1 MLFLPIIW
9 CVLLG
14 PGPMEEPR
22 SSIEW
27 HWEDEFSA
35 AEKGKVEDWLNGVT
49 GAVESTLGVYP
60 FTMHYYIHRRNGSS
74 EPVPWASTRRH
85 NIQGVDFHIDPSFTL
100 QAFLDDWTAPHEIS
114 HLSIPYL
121 GREQSW
127 FAEGYASFMQYQI
140 MQELG
145 IYSEQELGEIYAEKI
160 ERVRPYY
167 DRDRDFVAVSRELK
181 SRNRYSVMYWGGA
194 SYFMQIDTRLQE
206 EHGLELTD
214 FITEYQ
220 LCCRLKDESFEELIE
235 SWDRLLGE
243 PLFSELLQIYKSG
256 PASEIL
262 NAASITNRP
271 QY

>member
-1 MLFLPIIW
+1 MLFLSIIW
-9 CVLLG
+9 CTVLGLG
-14 PGPMEEPR
+14 PMAEPR

-27 HWEDEFSA
+27 HWEDEFSS
-35 AEKGKVEDWLNGVT
+35 AEKAKVENWLNSVT
-49 GAVESTLGVYP
+49 AATESTLGVYP
-60 FTMHYYIHRRNGSS
+60 FTLHFYIHRRDGSS
-74 EPVPWASTRRH
+74 EPVPWASTRRYYV
-85 NIQGVDFHIDPSFTL
+85 QGVDFHINPSYSL
-100 QAFLDDWTAPHEIS
+100 QSFLDDWTAPHEIS

-140 MQELG
+140 MQKLG
-145 IYSEQELGEIYAEKI
+145 ICSEQEVGEIYTEKI
-160 ERVRPYY
+160 EGVRPYY
-167 DRDRDFVAVSRELK
+167 DRDQDFVTVARELK

-194 SYFMQIDTRLQE
+194 SYFMHIDKRLME

-214 FITEYQ
+214 FIKEYE

-243 PLFSELLQIYKSG
+243 PFFSELLRSYQRG

-262 NAASITNRP
+262 KAASITNGSD
-271 QY
+271 